1 MTREKNL
8 ALEKQRQDMLYEKTK
23 ELDILKVS
31 SFCPCNIRFDMTQI
45 PYKAFLPMI
54 ITHILLTVV
63 VSITQ
68 H

>member
-31 SFCPCNIRFDMTQI
+31 SFSPCIHFDMTQT

-54 ITHILLTVV
+54 NAHTLLTIV

-68 H
+68 Y